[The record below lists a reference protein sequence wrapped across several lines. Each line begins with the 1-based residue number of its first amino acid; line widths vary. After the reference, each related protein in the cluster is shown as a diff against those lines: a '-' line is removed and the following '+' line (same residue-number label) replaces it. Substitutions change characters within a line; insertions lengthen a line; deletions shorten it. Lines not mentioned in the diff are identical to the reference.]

1 MVVLRLR
8 VEGAAHHD
16 VGAPVA
22 HRLGGSVATVGMG
35 ESEAKSPRTI
45 TWDRV
50 APPAEGWCYLIA
62 VLLDR
67 QEVTF
72 IIPIAK
78 LRISCSGDS
87 DKTRPYLEM
96 VNGSRDE
103 TGTV

>member
-1 MVVLRLR
+1 M
-8 VEGAAHHD
+8 
-16 VGAPVA
+16 
-22 HRLGGSVATVGMG
+22 
-35 ESEAKSPRTI
+35 
-45 TWDRV
+45 
-50 APPAEGWCYLIA
+50 IA

-78 LRISCSGDS
+78 LSISCSGDS